1 MRLASDSPLNHP
13 VNTSL
18 SAIHLSAISKSREKV
33 LGYPVDIIDR
43 DTALSIIE
51 SSWHAGKGLN
61 VVTLNAEMV
70 IAAQKDSELDRII
83 RHSSL
88 IIADGA
94 GVVWALKLYG
104 HNVERLPGI
113 ELADATLELA
123 SKLGKKVSLIG
134 GKKEV
139 LEALLEVVKKRY
151 PGITLGVC
159 HHGYFAEDTEEI
171 LQEISQ
177 SEPDLVLVAL
187 GVPRQEF
194 FIDQNRNSYFPKSIL
209 IGVGGSFDVWT
220 GNVKRAPELMRKLN
234 LEWLWRLMKEPW
246 RANRMASALPNFA
259 FQVILEKFLPALKTR

>member
-1 MRLASDSPLNHP
+1 MDIYPPQNYS

-33 LGYPVDIIDR
+33 LGYPVDIVDR

-51 SSWHAGKGLN
+51 SSWHSGKGLN

-70 IAAQKDSELDRII
+70 IAAQKDSNLDRII

-104 HNVERLPGI
+104 HRISRLPGI

-139 LEALLEVVKKRY
+139 LDALLDVVKKRY
-151 PGITLGVC
+151 PGIVLGRC
-159 HHGYFAEDTEEI
+159 HHGYFADDEEEI
-171 LQEISQ
+171 LTEIAL

-187 GVPRQEF
+187 GVPRQEV
-194 FIDQNRNSYFPKSIL
+194 FIDTYRAKYFPKAAL

-220 GNVKRAPELMRKLN
+220 GNVKRAPAIMRKLN
-234 LEWLWRLMKEPW
+234 CEWLWRLIKEPW

-259 FQVILEKFLPALKTR
+259 WQVLVQKFFPFAAKSK